1 MGRKKKEAEEKE
13 KKLPVGFTKRSNG
26 SFEYRF
32 TIEGK
37 RYSVYGATQKICKEK
52 ELQKREE
59 IKEKIYKNSK
69 GLKVSDY
76 LDRWIDTRELV
87 VKSAT
92 MRTYKKLIRR
102 ICKTEIDAAG
112 TKFGSLKL
120 CDLEAQNVR
129 DLQKALRSERKTTN
143 KKGNVVTEKALTTR
157 TTNDCI
163 SLLKKSLEAAK
174 NERIISWNPCD
185 PVERLKRTEDQAR
198 DNIHRAL
205 SAEELEA
212 FKKAAAESHYYNF
225 YIFLLHTGMR
235 IGEAAALTTGDITGD
250 MISIHKTVTRTE
262 YGYEIAEQTK
272 TNAGRRTVPLRPE
285 AREAWET
292 QKAINKK
299 LNIGNVIDMNA
310 PIFRMPKGGIIRSD
324 RVNADIKSICEKSA
338 AKWVY
343 VENPNEIET
352 GATIYKGTRITGTST
367 QETVFPNSGIK
378 YAKAGEIYLNT
389 DTMNIYQC
397 TSGGTAA
404 GVEKFTAHAFRA
416 TFTSRCV
423 ADGVPVKE
431 LMEILGHTDV
441 EMTLGLYA
449 HSNDDLKKTKLLAV
463 NI

>member
-1 MGRKKKEAEEKE
+1 MAK
-13 KKLPVGFTKRSNG
+13 KKLPVGFMERENG
-26 SFEYRF
+26 TYQYRF
-32 TIEGK
+32 RVDGK
-37 RYSVYGATQKICKEK
+37 RYAVYGSTIKECRVK
-52 ELQKREE
+52 ELEKREE
-59 IKEKIYKNSK
+59 IREKIYQKGK
-69 GLKVSDY
+69 GLKVEGY
-76 LDRWIDTRELV
+76 LDRWIESRELV

-92 MRTYKKLIRR
+92 IRTYKKLLRR
-102 ICKTEIDAAG
+102 ISNTKIDAAG
-112 TKFGSLKL
+112 TTFGSLKL
-120 CDLEAQNVR
+120 CEVESQNVR
-129 DLQKALRSERKTTN
+129 DLQKALRSE
-143 KKGNVVTEKALTTR
+143 LTTR

-163 SLLKKSLEAAK
+163 SLLKKALEAAK
-174 NERIISWNPCD
+174 NERIIQWNPCD

-449 HSNDDLKKTKLLAV
+449 HSNEELKRSKLLAV
-463 NI
+463 NF

>member
-1 MGRKKKEAEEKE
+1 MAK
-13 KKLPVGFTKRSNG
+13 KKLPVGFMERANG
-26 SFEYRF
+26 TYQYRF
-32 TIEGK
+32 RVDGK
-37 RYSVYGATQKICKEK
+37 RYAVYGSTIKECRVK
-52 ELQKREE
+52 ELEKREE
-59 IKEKIYKNSK
+59 IREKIYQKGK
-69 GLKVSDY
+69 GLKVEGY
-76 LDRWIDTRELV
+76 LDRWIESRELV

-92 MRTYKKLIRR
+92 IRTYKKLLRR
-102 ICKTEIDAAG
+102 ISNTKIDAAG
-112 TKFGSLKL
+112 TTFGSLKL
-120 CDLEAQNVR
+120 CEVESQNVR
-129 DLQKALRSERKTTN
+129 DLQKALRSE
-143 KKGNVVTEKALTTR
+143 LTTR

-163 SLLKKSLEAAK
+163 SLLKKALEAAK
-174 NERIISWNPCD
+174 NERIIQWNPCD

-205 SAEELEA
+205 SAEELSA
-212 FKKAAAESHYYNF
+212 FMDAAAGSW
-225 YIFLLHTGMR
+225 YINLYTFLLHTGMR
-235 IGEAAALTTGDITGD
+235 IGEAGALTVGDITGD
-250 MISIHKTVTRTE
+250 LISIHKTVTRTE
-262 YGYEIAEQTK
+262 FGYEIAEQTK
-272 TNAGRRTVPLRPE
+272 TDAGRRTVPLRPE
-285 AREAWET
+285 AREALET
-292 QKAINKK
+292 QKAINRLLSNNK
-299 LNIGNVIDMNA
+299 VIDMNA

-324 RVNADIKSICEKSA
+324 RINADIKSICKKSA

-343 VENPNEIET
+343 VENPTEIES
-352 GATIYKGTRITGTST
+352 GATIYKGTKITGTST
-367 QETVFPNSGIK
+367 KETVFPNSGIE